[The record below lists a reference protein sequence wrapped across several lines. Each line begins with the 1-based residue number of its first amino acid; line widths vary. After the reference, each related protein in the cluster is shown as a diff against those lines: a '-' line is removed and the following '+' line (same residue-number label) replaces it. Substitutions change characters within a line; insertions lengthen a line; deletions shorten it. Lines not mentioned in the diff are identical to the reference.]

1 MAIDRREFL
10 TGAAVIAGTTLIG
23 ATGCATDQ
31 QETTGR
37 KNKKPAQGSIQ
48 KISEVTKP
56 LAITMVD
63 YSWMLKHHRYGA
75 YEDHD
80 KFFTELVE
88 RGYNAVR
95 MDCFPQLIAADE
107 KGAVQET
114 FIHKKEDRRRLLWGN
129 DFSIRSNPRK
139 SLIEFLS
146 KCREFGVHAGLATWF
161 IHHGTDRSKI
171 FRGVDDFVRAWDETL
186 TFVKDNGLMD
196 VVTYVDVLNE
206 YPLAHG
212 LTWLDEQIDK
222 RSDVKLFKAN
232 NPDANI
238 PPEGSFETDGWF
250 NDLQVVYYQS
260 FMRDSINKLKAKW
273 PELDIFASETGMPV
287 PQDYVNFDAIDKHFW
302 FIHSKELAEKTGFRR
317 MTRNKP
323 SDVSFHD
330 TYYKGLKQWDEN
342 KERWGLWM
350 EGRIKM
356 CADLGRKY
364 GVPVGNTEGWGA
376 VFWEDNPTIDWRFIR
391 EAAEIA
397 VPLAVKHG
405 YKFICTSNFTCPQ
418 FIGMWEDVKWHQHL
432 TNMIKAG

>member
-1 MAIDRREFL
+1 MALFTIFSREFQNTEHKMAIDRREFL
-10 TGAAVIAGTTLIG
+10 TGAAVVAGTALIG
-23 ATGCATDQ
+23 AAACSTDK
-31 QETTGR
+31 QETTG
-37 KNKKPAQGSIQ
+37 KQKIKPAPGTIQ
-48 KISEVTKP
+48 KISEVSKP
-56 LAITMVD
+56 LAITMID

-75 YEDHD
+75 YEDYD
-80 KFFTELVE
+80 KFFSELVE

-95 MDCFPQLIAADE
+95 MDCFPHLVAADE
-107 KGAVQET
+107 NGNIQET
-114 FIHKKEDRRRLLWGN
+114 FIHKKEGRGIQLWGY
-129 DFSIRSNPRK
+129 DFSIRSKPRK
-139 SLIEFLS
+139 SLIEFLT
-146 KCREFGVHAGLATWF
+146 KCREYGVHAGLATWF

-186 TFVKDNGLMD
+186 TFVKENGLMD

-212 LTWLDEQIDK
+212 LSWLDEQIDK
-222 RSDVKLFKAN
+222 RGDVKLFKAN

-287 PQDYVNFDAIDKHFW
+287 PQDYVD
-302 FIHSKELAEKTGFRR
+302 
-317 MTRNKP
+317 
-323 SDVSFHD
+323 FHD
-330 TYYKGLKQWDEN
+330 TYYNGLKHWDEN
-342 KERWGLWM
+342 KNRYGLWM

-356 CADLGRKY
+356 LADLGQKY
-364 GVPVGNTEGWGA
+364 AVPVGNTEGWGA

-418 FIGMWEDVKWHQHL
+418 FVGMWEDISWHQHL
-432 TNMIKAG
+432 TKMIKLG